1 VIVCRQ
7 CGQSAREGEDFCE
20 SCGAFLEWEGEKVD
34 PAPTSTPAPGT
45 GTAPAPGP
53 APPRHGEPVPE
64 PDRWVTPEPSP
75 GPDVP
80 GGAMPPPSGPAPS
93 LQTREAGQG
102 TTGSDVTCLECG
114 GRNAADR
121 RFCRRCGA
129 SLELVALA
137 RPSVAS
143 PVEPPPVPGPAA
155 AGGPLARAPGSAV
168 PDAPRVV
175 ARGPAV
181 PEAPKVVPRAPAA
194 PATRPGAQPAE
205 QQARPPA
212 VRPEARPA
220 AVEPGGALC
229 SQCGTANPPGR
240 RFCRK
245 CGAALTV
252 AGKELE
258 PGLVAAPRPSF
269 WQRLKGRFRRGGGK
283 EDEAQPTR
291 TARAAY
297 RRTLDVRYR
306 VYRVLAVLG
315 GAALLAGSF
324 GLTGYN
330 PITGVRGLW
339 DRFFPRYEQVDQL
352 QAVVDPDTVEDPELR
367 GRSAVD
373 GDPGT
378 EWAAVWLLAPDADPV
393 EECLGQDSRGGGD
406 QALVITLPEPTKIKK
421 VSLQGGLPAGDV
433 ERPFQWSPTLVELQY
448 DNGECD
454 QVSLDTTPGF
464 QDHRLSSPETTTVRV
479 TILDAAPPKDPA
491 DPGNENKVGL
501 GEVRIFKA
509 R

>member
-7 CGQSAREGEDFCE
+7 CGQTAREGEDFCE

-34 PAPTSTPAPGT
+34 PAPASTPASG
-45 GTAPAPGP
+45 PGP
-53 APPRHGEPVPE
+53 ASGTAVPRHGEPVPE
-64 PDRWVTPEPSP
+64 PDRWVTPEPPPPSA
-75 GPDVP
+75 P
-80 GGAMPPPSGPAPS
+80 GGAVPPPSGAAPS
-93 LQTREAGQG
+93 RQTRPAGRG
-102 TTGSDVTCLECG
+102 TSGSDVTCLECG

-143 PVEPPPVPGPAA
+143 PVEPPPVAGPAA
-155 AGGPLARAPGSAV
+155 SGPLARTPGSAV
-168 PDAPRVV
+168 PEPPRVV

-181 PEAPKVVPRAPAA
+181 PEAPKIVPRAPAA
-194 PATRPGAQPAE
+194 RPGFQPAE

-229 SQCGTANPPGR
+229 PQCGTANPPGR
-240 RFCRK
+240 HFCRK

-252 AGKELE
+252 AGRELE

-269 WQRLKGRFRRGGGK
+269 WQRLKARFGGRKDG
-283 EDEAQPTR
+283 EAEPTR

-306 VYRVLAVLG
+306 VYRVLAVVAG
-315 GAALLAGSF
+315 VGLLAGSV

-330 PITGVRGLW
+330 PVTGVRGLW
-339 DRFFPRYEQVDQL
+339 NRFFPRYEQVDEL
-352 QAVVDPDTVEDPELR
+352 QSAVSPDTAEDPSFA
-367 GRSAVD
+367 GGAAVD
-373 GDPGT
+373 GDPAT
-378 EWAAVWLLAPDADPV
+378 EWAAIWLQQPGADPV
-393 EECLGQDSRGGGD
+393 EECQADSIGGAD
-406 QALVITLPEPTKIKK
+406 SALVLTLPEPTKITK
-421 VSLQGGLPAGDV
+421 VSLQAGLPEGDAD
-433 ERPFQWSPTLVELQY
+433 RAFQWSPTRVELQY
-448 DNGECD
+448 DNGDCD
-454 QVSLDTTPGF
+454 QVDLDPKAGF
-464 QDHRLSSPETTTVRV
+464 QDHRLSTPETTTVRITV
-479 TILDAAPPKDPA
+479 LDAKPPTEA
-491 DPGNENKVGL
+491 VGSKNL
-501 GEVRIFKA
+501 VGFGEVRVFQA

>member
-1 VIVCRQ
+1 MIVCRQ

-34 PAPTSTPAPGT
+34 PAPTSAPTSGGATGSGTPA
-45 GTAPAPGP
+45 APA
-53 APPRHGEPVPE
+53 APRHGEPVPE
-64 PDRWVTPEPSP
+64 PDRWVTPEPP
-75 GPDVP
+75 PPTAP
-80 GGAMPPPSGPAPS
+80 GGGMGPPSGPAPN
-93 LQTREAGQG
+93 LQTRPAGQG

-137 RPSVAS
+137 RPSLAS
-143 PVEPPPVPGPAA
+143 PVEPPPVAGPATT
-155 AGGPLARAPGSAV
+155 GPMARAPGSAV

-229 SQCGTANPPGR
+229 AQCGTANPPGR
-240 RFCRK
+240 HFCRK

-252 AGKELE
+252 AGRELE

-269 WQRLKGRFRRGGGK
+269 WQRLKARFRRGGDK
-283 EDEAQPTR
+283 ENEAQPSR
-291 TARAAY
+291 TARTAY

-306 VYRVLAVLG
+306 IYRVLAVVG
-315 GAALLAGSF
+315 GVGLLAGSL
-324 GLTGYN
+324 GLAGYS
-330 PITGVRGLW
+330 PISGARGLW
-339 DRFFPRYEQVDQL
+339 NRFFPRYEQVDQL
-352 QAVVDPDTVEDPELR
+352 EAVSNPADREDPEF
-367 GRSAVD
+367 GAGAAVD
-373 GDPGT
+373 KDPTT
-378 EWAAVWLLAPDADPV
+378 EWAAVWLLPPGADPI
-393 EECLGQDSRGGGD
+393 EECLGEDAPGGAD
-406 QALVITLPEPTKIKK
+406 QMLVVSLPEPTKITK
-421 VSLQGGLPAGDV
+421 VSLQAGLAEGDPDRAGQ
-433 ERPFQWSPTLVELQY
+433 FSPTRVELLY

-454 QVSLDTTPGF
+454 QIDLDDKAGF
-464 QDHRLSSPETTTVRV
+464 QDHRLSAPETTTLRIRV
-479 TILDAAPPKDPA
+479 LAATPPTDEA
-491 DPGNENKVGL
+491 LSQGKVGL
-501 GEVRIFKA
+501 GEVRIYRA
-509 R
+509 G

>member
-1 VIVCRQ
+1 
-7 CGQSAREGEDFCE
+7 
-20 SCGAFLEWEGEKVD
+20 
-34 PAPTSTPAPGT
+34 
-45 GTAPAPGP
+45 
-53 APPRHGEPVPE
+53 
-64 PDRWVTPEPSP
+64 VTPEPP
-75 GPDVP
+75 PP
-80 GGAMPPPSGPAPS
+80 TAAGGAVPPPTAPAPAPS
-93 LQTREAGQG
+93 LQARPAGQG

-155 AGGPLARAPGSAV
+155 AGGPVARAPGSAV

-181 PEAPKVVPRAPAA
+181 PEAPKIVPRAPAV

-229 SQCGTANPPGR
+229 AQCGTANPPGR

-252 AGKELE
+252 AGQELE

-269 WQRLKGRFRRGGGK
+269 WQRLKARFGGRNDG
-283 EDEAQPTR
+283 DAQPTR
-291 TARAAY
+291 SARTAY

-306 VYRVLAVLG
+306 VYRVLAVFAG
-315 GAALLAGSF
+315 VGLLAGSV

-339 DRFFPRYEQVDQL
+339 NRFFPRYEQVDEL
-352 QAVVDPDTVEDPELR
+352 QAAVAPDTAENPSFA
-367 GRSAVD
+367 GGSAVD
-373 GDPGT
+373 GDPAT
-378 EWAAVWLLAPDADPV
+378 EWAAIWLPPQPGAEPVKECRADSI
-393 EECLGQDSRGGGD
+393 GGADS
-406 QALVITLPEPTKIKK
+406 ALVVTLPEPTKITK
-421 VSLQGGLPAGDV
+421 VSLQAGLPEGDPD
-433 ERPFQWSPTLVELQY
+433 RAFQWSPTQVELQY

-454 QVSLDTTPGF
+454 QIDLDPKAGF

-479 TILDAAPPKDPA
+479 VVLNAAPPTEAAGSK
-491 DPGNENKVGL
+491 NLVGL
-501 GEVRIFKA
+501 GEVRIFQA